1 MLVVEEDVA
10 CVPLVNV
17 VRARAAVNYVVT
29 SLAVDGVVV
38 GAPFTSPAVPLA
50 EPPASTRSSPL
61 ARMSSA
67 LAEPV
72 IRRERVRGFSEVQ

>member
-38 GAPFTSPAVPLA
+38 GPLSPH
-50 EPPASTRSSPL
+50 
-61 ARMSSA
+61 
-67 LAEPV
+67 
-72 IRRERVRGFSEVQ
+72 RR